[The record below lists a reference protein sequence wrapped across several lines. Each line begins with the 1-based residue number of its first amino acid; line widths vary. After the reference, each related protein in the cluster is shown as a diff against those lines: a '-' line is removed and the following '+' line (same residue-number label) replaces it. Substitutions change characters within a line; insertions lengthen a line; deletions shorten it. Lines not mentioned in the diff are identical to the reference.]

1 MFHDFGFSAKETHAK
16 LVKTYGEDVISYDT
30 CKVWF
35 AKFKKGDFTLEDAP
49 RAGRPRELDLDVLR
63 STVEEDPY
71 LTTRELGAR
80 LGFAFKTIANGLEKL
95 GKTSKLGR
103 WVPHELSDYD
113 LSRRVVTCTSLLTL
127 QKKRHFLNSLI
138 TGDEK
143 WVLYDNPVRKRQWVN
158 KGEQPEP
165 VPKADL
171 HPKKVLLSCWWSRKG
186 MEHWELLEK
195 GQTINATMYVEQLQ
209 KLKAHIDRT
218 RGKNAEVYFHHDNA
232 RPHTAKAT
240 QAELEKYDWVVI
252 PQAPY
257 SPDLAPSDYW
267 LFSHLQRSLN
277 GKKFETKDEVEKA
290 INEFFKS
297 QPPSFWEEGID
308 KLPERW
314 RRVVDGDGAYL

>member
-1 MFHDFGFSAKETHAK
+1 MSSLTTHAK
-16 LVKTYGEDVISYDT
+16 FG
-30 CKVWF
+30 
-35 AKFKKGDFTLEDAP
+35 
-49 RAGRPRELDLDVLR
+49 
-63 STVEEDPY
+63 
-71 LTTRELGAR
+71 
-80 LGFAFKTIANGLEKL
+80 
-95 GKTSKLGR
+95 
-103 WVPHELSDYD
+103 
-113 LSRRVVTCTSLLTL
+113 SLNWSIWPI
-127 QKKRHFLNSLI
+127 KDK
-138 TGDEK
+138 
-143 WVLYDNPVRKRQWVN
+143 
-158 KGEQPEP
+158 
-165 VPKADL
+165 KADL
-171 HPKKVLLSCWWSRKG
+171 YPKKVPLSCWWSRKG

-218 RGKNAEVYFHHDNA
+218 RRKNAEVYFHHDNA

-277 GKKFETKDEVEKA
+277 GKKFETKDEVENA
-290 INEFFKS
+290 LDEFFKS
-297 QPPSFWEEGID
+297 QPPSFWEERID